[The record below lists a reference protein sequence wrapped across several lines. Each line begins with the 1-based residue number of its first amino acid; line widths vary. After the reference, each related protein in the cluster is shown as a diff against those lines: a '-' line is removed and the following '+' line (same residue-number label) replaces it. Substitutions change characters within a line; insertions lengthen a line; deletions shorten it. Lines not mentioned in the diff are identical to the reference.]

1 MVWIL
6 PIYWQISIGR
16 SLLVL
21 ESVSVLATALNAL
34 VAYSYRLRSINHGW
48 APSMYWLNSTGK
60 GFLGLNFLSI
70 LALKL
75 NTLRTNRHIAHTV
88 GSYTCRWSRP
98 ASPGVLILH
107 RAMLLIRGLVSLLLR
122 GLWKWASIVRRWP
135 RRILIRILP
144 GLKPVSVFATVLS
157 DLGTYRHIVRTLR

>member
-16 SLLVL
+16 ILLVL

-60 GFLGLNFLSI
+60 GFLGLNSLSI

-75 NTLRTNRHIAHTV
+75 NTLRTNRHIAHT
-88 GSYTCRWSRP
+88 GRYTPEWSRP
-98 ASPGVLILH
+98 ACLGVLILH

-122 GLWKWASIVRRWP
+122 GL
-135 RRILIRILP
+135 
-144 GLKPVSVFATVLS
+144 
-157 DLGTYRHIVRTLR
+157 